1 VKRAGWLMAGAAP
14 GLWGAYTW
22 GSHLLTLGSIWR
34 GPRERRAVSL
44 TFDDGPDPEWTPRVL
59 DVLAR
64 EGVRA
69 AFFLIGQRARR
80 VPEQARRIADSGHD
94 LGNHT
99 WSHPSLWRCGP
110 AHTERE
116 IADGHAAIADAAGA
130 PPRFFRPPWGKTNLA
145 MFGVAREL
153 GTPNVFWTVQPES
166 RRPVV
171 PAEQARRGLARARGG
186 AIYDLHDADGVPGAG
201 RRLVEYLPALIAG
214 LRAQGYALVPLRE
227 LL

>member
-1 VKRAGWLMAGAAP
+1 VKRAGWVAAAAAP

-22 GSHLLTLGSIWR
+22 GSHLLTLASIWR
-34 GPRERRAVSL
+34 GPRERRAVAL
-44 TFDDGPDPEWTPRVL
+44 TFDDGPDPDWTPRVL

-80 VPEQARRIADSGHD
+80 APEIARRIAGAGHD

-99 WSHPSLWRCGP
+99 WSHRSLWRCGP

-116 IADGHAAIADAAGA
+116 IQDGHTAIADAAGE

-145 MFGVAREL
+145 MFGVARQL
-153 GTPNVFWTVQPES
+153 DTPCVFWTVQPEG
-166 RRPVV
+166 RRPVD
-171 PAEQARRGLARARGG
+171 PAEQARRGIARARAG

-201 RRLVEYLPALIAG
+201 ARLVEYLPTLVAG
-214 LRAQGYALVPLRE
+214 LRAQGYALVPLRD

>member
-1 VKRAGWLMAGAAP
+1 
-14 GLWGAYTW
+14 
-22 GSHLLTLGSIWR
+22 
-34 GPRERRAVSL
+34 
-44 TFDDGPDPEWTPRVL
+44 RVL

-80 VPEQARRIADSGHD
+80 APEIARRIAGAGHD

-99 WSHPSLWRCGP
+99 WSHRSLWRCGP
-110 AHTERE
+110 AHTQRE
-116 IADGHAAIADAAGA
+116 IQDGHTAIADAAGE

-145 MFGVAREL
+145 MFGVARQL
-153 GTPNVFWTVQPES
+153 DTPCVFWTVQPEG
-166 RRPVV
+166 RRPVD
-171 PAEQARRGLARARGG
+171 PAEQARRGIARARAG

-201 RRLVEYLPALIAG
+201 ARLVEYLPTLVAG
-214 LRAQGYALVPLRE
+214 LRAQGYALVPLRD

>member
-1 VKRAGWLMAGAAP
+1 MAAAAAP

-22 GSHLLTLGSIWR
+22 GSHLLTLASIRR

-44 TFDDGPDPEWTPRVL
+44 TFDDGPDLDWTPRVL

-80 VPEQARRIADSGHD
+80 APELARRIAGAGHD

-99 WSHPSLWRCGP
+99 WSHRSLWRCGP

-116 IADGHAAIADAAGA
+116 IQDGHTAIADAAGE

-145 MFGVAREL
+145 MFGVARQL
-153 GTPNVFWTVQPES
+153 DTPCVFWTVQPES
-166 RRPVV
+166 RRPVD
-171 PAEQARRGLARARGG
+171 PAEQARRGIARARAG

-201 RRLVEYLPALIAG
+201 GRLVEYLPTLVAG

>member
-1 VKRAGWLMAGAAP
+1 MKRTGWLMAGAAP

-22 GSHLLTLGSIWR
+22 GSHLLTLGSVWR

-80 VPEQARRIADSGHD
+80 APEEARRIADAGHD

-116 IADGHAAIADAAGA
+116 IGDGHAAIADAAGA

-153 GTPNVFWTVQPES
+153 GTPCVFWTVQPES
-166 RRPVV
+166 RRPVL
-171 PAEQARRGLARARGG
+171 PAEQARRGLARARAG

-201 RRLVEYLPALIAG
+201 RRLAEYLPALIAG

>member
-1 VKRAGWLMAGAAP
+1 VKRAGWVAAAAAP

-22 GSHLLTLGSIWR
+22 GSHLLTLASIWR
-34 GPRERRAVSL
+34 GPGERRAVAL
-44 TFDDGPDPEWTPRVL
+44 TFDDGPDPDWTPRVL

-80 VPEQARRIADSGHD
+80 APEIARRIAGAGHD

-99 WSHPSLWRCGP
+99 WSHRSLWRCGP

-116 IADGHAAIADAAGA
+116 IQDGHAAIADAAGE

-145 MFGVAREL
+145 MFGVARQL
-153 GTPNVFWTVQPES
+153 DTPCVFWTVQPEG
-166 RRPVV
+166 RRPVD
-171 PAEQARRGLARARGG
+171 PAEQARRGIARARAG

-201 RRLVEYLPALIAG
+201 ARLVEYLPTLVAG

>member
-1 VKRAGWLMAGAAP
+1 VKRTGWLVAGAAP

-22 GSHLLTLGSIWR
+22 GSHLLTLGSLWR

-69 AFFLIGQRARR
+69 TFFLIGQRARR
-80 VPEQARRIADSGHD
+80 APEQARRIADSGHD

-110 AHTERE
+110 GHTERE
-116 IADGHAAIADAAGA
+116 IADGHVAIADAAGA

-145 MFGVAREL
+145 MFGVIREL
-153 GTPNVFWTVQPES
+153 GTPGVFWTVQPES

-171 PAEQARRGLARARGG
+171 PAEQTRRGLARARAG
-186 AIYDLHDADGVPGAG
+186 AIYALHDADGVPGAG

>member
-1 VKRAGWLMAGAAP
+1 VKRAGWVAAAAAP

-22 GSHLLTLGSIWR
+22 GSHLLTLASIWR
-34 GPRERRAVSL
+34 GPRERRAVAL
-44 TFDDGPDPEWTPRVL
+44 TFDDGPDPDCTPRVL
-59 DVLAR
+59 DILAR

-80 VPEQARRIADSGHD
+80 APEVARRIAGDGHD

-99 WSHPSLWRCGP
+99 WSHRSLWRCGP

-116 IADGHAAIADAAGA
+116 IQDGHTAIADAAGE

-153 GTPNVFWTVQPES
+153 DTPCVFWTIQPES
-166 RRPVV
+166 RRPVD
-171 PAEQARRGLARARGG
+171 PAEQARRGIARARAG

-201 RRLVEYLPALIAG
+201 GRLVEYLPTLVAG

>member
-1 VKRAGWLMAGAAP
+1 MKRAGWLMAGAAP

-34 GPRERRAVSL
+34 GPREHRAVSL

-80 VPEQARRIADSGHD
+80 VPEQARRIAGSGHD

-99 WSHPSLWRCGP
+99 WSHPNLWGCGP
-110 AHTERE
+110 AHAERE
-116 IADGHAAIADAAGA
+116 IGDGHAAIADAAGA

-153 GTPNVFWTVQPES
+153 GTPCVFWTVQPES
-166 RRPVV
+166 RRPVL
-171 PAEQARRGLARARGG
+171 PAEQARRGLARARAG

>member
-1 VKRAGWLMAGAAP
+1 MKRTGWLMAGAAP

-69 AFFLIGQRARR
+69 AFFLIGQRARQA
-80 VPEQARRIADSGHD
+80 PEQARRIADSGHD

-116 IADGHAAIADAAGA
+116 IGDGHAAIADAAGA

-153 GTPNVFWTVQPES
+153 GTPCVFWTVQPES
-166 RRPVV
+166 RRPVL
-171 PAEQARRGLARARGG
+171 PAEQARRGLARARAG

>member
-1 VKRAGWLMAGAAP
+1 MKRTGWLVAGAAP

-34 GPRERRAVSL
+34 GPREHRAVSL

-80 VPEQARRIADSGHD
+80 APEQARRIADAGHD

-153 GTPNVFWTVQPES
+153 GTPCVFWTVQPES
-166 RRPVV
+166 RRPIV
-171 PAEQARRGLARARGG
+171 PAEQTRRGLARARAG

>member
-1 VKRAGWLMAGAAP
+1 MKRAGWLMAGAAP

-44 TFDDGPDPEWTPRVL
+44 TFDDGPDPEWTARVL

-80 VPEQARRIADSGHD
+80 VPEQARRIAGSGHD

-110 AHTERE
+110 AHTECE

-153 GTPNVFWTVQPES
+153 GTPCVFWTVQPES
-166 RRPVV
+166 RRPVE
-171 PAEQARRGLARARGG
+171 PAEQARRGLARARAG

>member
-1 VKRAGWLMAGAAP
+1 MKRAAWLAAGAVP

-22 GSHLLTLGSIWR
+22 GSHLLTLGSVWR

-44 TFDDGPDPEWTPRVL
+44 TFDDGPDPDWTPRVL

-64 EGVRA
+64 EDVRG
-69 AFFLIGQRARR
+69 AFFLIGQRARKA
-80 VPEQARRIADSGHD
+80 PEVARRIALAGHD

-110 AHTERE
+110 DHTERE
-116 IADGHAAIADAAGA
+116 IGDGHAAIADAAGA

-145 MFGVAREL
+145 MFGVARRL
-153 GTPNVFWTVQPES
+153 DTPCVFWTVQPES
-166 RRPVV
+166 RRPVE
-171 PAEQARRGLARARGG
+171 PAEQARRGIARARAG

-201 RRLVEYLPALIAG
+201 ARLLEYLPTLVAG
-214 LRAQGYALVPLRE
+214 LRAQGYALVPLHE

>member
-1 VKRAGWLMAGAAP
+1 MKRTGWLVAGAAP

-69 AFFLIGQRARR
+69 TFFLIGQRARR
-80 VPEQARRIADSGHD
+80 APEQARRIADSGHD

-110 AHTERE
+110 GHTERE
-116 IADGHAAIADAAGA
+116 IADGHVAIADAAGA

-145 MFGVAREL
+145 MFGVVREL
-153 GTPNVFWTVQPES
+153 GTPGVFWTVQPES

-171 PAEQARRGLARARGG
+171 PAEQTRRGLARARAG

>member
-1 VKRAGWLMAGAAP
+1 MKRTGWLMAGAAP

-116 IADGHAAIADAAGA
+116 IGDGHAAIADAAGA

-153 GTPNVFWTVQPES
+153 GTPCVFWTVQPES

-171 PAEQARRGLARARGG
+171 PAEQARRGLARARAG

>member
-1 VKRAGWLMAGAAP
+1 MKRAGWLMAGAAP
-14 GLWGAYTW
+14 GLCGAYTW

-34 GPRERRAVSL
+34 GPREHRAVSL

-80 VPEQARRIADSGHD
+80 VPEQARRIAGSGHD

-110 AHTERE
+110 AHTECE

-145 MFGVAREL
+145 MFGVAREF
-153 GTPNVFWTVQPES
+153 GTPCVFWTVQPES
-166 RRPVV
+166 RRPIV
-171 PAEQARRGLARARGG
+171 PAEQARRGLARARAG

>member
-1 VKRAGWLMAGAAP
+1 MKRTGWLMAGAAP
-14 GLWGAYTW
+14 GLWSAYTW

-44 TFDDGPDPEWTPRVL
+44 TFDDGPDAEWTPRVL
-59 DVLAR
+59 DVLAH
-64 EGVRA
+64 EDVRA
-69 AFFLIGQRARR
+69 AFFLIGQRARQAS
-80 VPEQARRIADSGHD
+80 EQARRIADSGHD

-99 WSHPSLWRCGP
+99 WSHASLWRCGP

-116 IADGHAAIADAAGA
+116 IGDGHNAIADAAGA

-153 GTPNVFWTVQPES
+153 GTPCVFWTVQPEG
-166 RRPVV
+166 RRPIA
-171 PAEQARRGLARARGG
+171 PAEQARRGIARARAG

-201 RRLVEYLPALIAG
+201 RRLVEYLPTLIAG

>member
-1 VKRAGWLMAGAAP
+1 MKRAAWLAAGAGP

-22 GSHLLTLGSIWR
+22 GSHLLTLGSVWR

-64 EGVRA
+64 EDVRG
-69 AFFLIGQRARR
+69 AFFLIGQRARKA
-80 VPEQARRIADSGHD
+80 PEVARRIALAGHD

-99 WSHPSLWRCGP
+99 WSHASLWRCGP
-110 AHTERE
+110 DHTERE
-116 IADGHAAIADAAGA
+116 IGDGHAAIADAAGA

-145 MFGVAREL
+145 MFGVARRL
-153 GTPNVFWTVQPES
+153 DTPCVFWTVQPES
-166 RRPVV
+166 RRPVE
-171 PAEQARRGLARARGG
+171 PAEQARHGIARARAG

-201 RRLVEYLPALIAG
+201 ARLVEYLPTLVAG

>member
-1 VKRAGWLMAGAAP
+1 VKRTGWLMAGAAP

-34 GPRERRAVSL
+34 GPRECRAVSL

-69 AFFLIGQRARR
+69 AFFLIGQRARQA
-80 VPEQARRIADSGHD
+80 PEQARRIADSGHD

-116 IADGHAAIADAAGA
+116 IADGHVAIADAAGA

-153 GTPNVFWTVQPES
+153 GTPCVFWTVQPES

-171 PAEQARRGLARARGG
+171 PAEQARRGLARARAG

>member
-1 VKRAGWLMAGAAP
+1 VKRTGWLVAGAAP

-69 AFFLIGQRARR
+69 TFFLIGQRARR
-80 VPEQARRIADSGHD
+80 APEQARRIADSGHD

-110 AHTERE
+110 AQTERE
-116 IADGHAAIADAAGA
+116 IADGHVAIADAAGA

-145 MFGVAREL
+145 MFGVVREL
-153 GTPNVFWTVQPES
+153 GTPGVFWTVQPES

-171 PAEQARRGLARARGG
+171 PAEQTRRGLARARAG

>member
-1 VKRAGWLMAGAAP
+1 MKRAGWLMAGAAP

-34 GPRERRAVSL
+34 GPHERRAVSL

-69 AFFLIGQRARR
+69 AFFLIGQRARQA
-80 VPEQARRIADSGHD
+80 PEQARRIADSGHD

-116 IADGHAAIADAAGA
+116 IADGHVAIADAAGA

-153 GTPNVFWTVQPES
+153 GTPCVFWTVQPES

-171 PAEQARRGLARARGG
+171 PAEQARRGLARARAG

-201 RRLVEYLPALIAG
+201 HRLVEYLPALIAG

>member
-1 VKRAGWLMAGAAP
+1 MKRAGWVAAAAAP

-22 GSHLLTLGSIWR
+22 GSHLLTLASIWR
-34 GPRERRAVSL
+34 GPRERRAVAL
-44 TFDDGPDPEWTPRVL
+44 TFDDGPDPDWTPRVL

-80 VPEQARRIADSGHD
+80 APEIARRIAAAGHD

-99 WSHPSLWRCGP
+99 WSHRSLWRCGP

-116 IADGHAAIADAAGA
+116 IQDGHTAIADAAGE

-145 MFGVAREL
+145 MFGVARQL
-153 GTPNVFWTVQPES
+153 DTPCVFWTVQPEG
-166 RRPVV
+166 RRPVD
-171 PAEQARRGLARARGG
+171 PAEQARRGIARARAG

-201 RRLVEYLPALIAG
+201 ARLVEYLPTLVAG

>member
-1 VKRAGWLMAGAAP
+1 
-14 GLWGAYTW
+14 
-22 GSHLLTLGSIWR
+22 
-34 GPRERRAVSL
+34 
-44 TFDDGPDPEWTPRVL
+44 L

-80 VPEQARRIADSGHD
+80 APEIARDIAQAGHD

-99 WSHPSLWRCGP
+99 WSHRSLWRCGP

-116 IADGHAAIADAAGA
+116 IQDGHTAIADAAGE

-145 MFGVAREL
+145 MFGVARQL
-153 GTPNVFWTVQPES
+153 DTPCVFWTVQPES
-166 RRPVV
+166 RRPVD
-171 PAEQARRGLARARGG
+171 PAEQARRGIARARAG

-201 RRLVEYLPALIAG
+201 ARLVEYLPTLVAG
-214 LRAQGYALVPLRE
+214 LRAQGYALVPLRD